1 MTVNTKKGTI
11 YPVLFYLSE
20 MENMQKDALEK
31 TCYVGGA
38 GAFGVFIRWLQT
50 QIAFNDEGLPDASF
64 FNVLV
69 PLAILAAGA
78 LFFVFV
84 RRWRERHYYLPGA
97 FQKALENDGL
107 LYSILRWFLGALMA
121 IGAILLFAG
130 SEADRNVG
138 FYRVLAVLGLLSGAS
153 FPFILGEANMEEPR
167 RKLVSIAS
175 LSPMLLYAFWLV
187 TCYKVNSINGVLW
200 AYAIEVIACCVLL
213 LAFFRVSGFI
223 YSSADAWNSLFFCMF
238 GAFLAIVCLADGRYM
253 GQQLMLLATAGM
265 LMLYNCIMINNLRH
279 RKVDPIAEAAVEEG
293 GFERV

>member
-1 MTVNTKKGTI
+1 
-11 YPVLFYLSE
+11 
-20 MENMQKDALEK
+20 MQKDALEK

-50 QIAFNDEGLPDASF
+50 QIAFNDDGLPDASF

-84 RRWRERHYYLPGA
+84 RRWRERNYYLPGA

-107 LYSILRWFLGALMA
+107 LFSILRWFLGALMA
-121 IGAILLFAG
+121 IGAILLFAS
-130 SEADRNVG
+130 SEADKNVG
-138 FYRVLAVLGLLSGAS
+138 FYRVLAVLGLLAGAS
-153 FPFILGEANMEEPR
+153 FPYILGEANMEEPR
-167 RKLVSIAS
+167 RKIVS
-175 LSPMLLYAFWLV
+175 V
-187 TCYKVNSINGVLW
+187 
-200 AYAIEVIACCVLL
+200 
-213 LAFFRVSGFI
+213 
-223 YSSADAWNSLFFCMF
+223 
-238 GAFLAIVCLADGRYM
+238 AIVCLADGRYM

-265 LMLYNCIMINNLRH
+265 LMLYNWIMIKNLRH

>member
-1 MTVNTKKGTI
+1 
-11 YPVLFYLSE
+11 

-50 QIAFNDEGLPDASF
+50 QIAFNDDGLPDASF

-84 RRWRERHYYLPGA
+84 RRWRERNYYLPGA

-107 LYSILRWFLGALMA
+107 LFSILRWFLGALMA
-121 IGAILLFAG
+121 IGAILLFAS
-130 SEADRNVG
+130 SEADKNVG
-138 FYRVLAVLGLLSGAS
+138 FYRVLAVLGLLAGAS
-153 FPFILGEANMEEPR
+153 FPYILGEANMEEPR
-167 RKLVSIAS
+167 RKIVSVAS
-175 LSPMLLYAFWLV
+175 LAPMLLYAFWLV

-200 AYAIEVIACCVLL
+200 AYGIEVIACCVIL
-213 LAFFRVSGFI
+213 LAFFRMAGFI

-265 LMLYNCIMINNLRH
+265 LMLYNWIMIKNLRH
-279 RKVDPIAEAAVEEG
+279 RKLDPLAEEAVEEG

>member
-1 MTVNTKKGTI
+1 
-11 YPVLFYLSE
+11 
-20 MENMQKDALEK
+20 MQKDALEK

-50 QIAFNDEGLPDASF
+50 QIAFNDDGLPDASF

-84 RRWRERHYYLPGA
+84 RRWRERNYYLPGA

-107 LYSILRWFLGALMA
+107 LFSILRWFLGALMA
-121 IGAILLFAG
+121 IGAILLFAS
-130 SEADRNVG
+130 SEADKNVG
-138 FYRVLAVLGLLSGAS
+138 FYRVLAVLGLLAGAS
-153 FPFILGEANMEEPR
+153 FPYILGEANMEEPR
-167 RKLVSIAS
+167 RKIVSVAS
-175 LSPMLLYAFWLV
+175 LAPMLLYAFWLV

-200 AYAIEVIACCVLL
+200 AYGIEVIACCVIL
-213 LAFFRVSGFI
+213 LAFFRMAGFI
-223 YSSADAWNSLFFCMF
+223 YSS
-238 GAFLAIVCLADGRYM
+238 AIVCLADGRYM

-265 LMLYNCIMINNLRH
+265 LMLYNWIMIKNLRH